1 MYTLRRWWD
10 RHALKLGLAFLA
22 LSTAWLLRQ
31 TQSAFVF
38 ELYQRLTL
46 PFQSAGPTQ
55 ADILANAQVQ
65 ELQQRLTELDNQ
77 NRQLQ
82 KLLDYKATQPATAIT
97 APIIGRSADHWW
109 QQITLGRGSQDGI
122 KVGAVVSG
130 TGGVVGRVVQVTP
143 HTSRVLLVSDPT
155 SQIGVTISRSRYMGY
170 LRGQSG
176 NRAVMEFFDKVP
188 DVRPGDVVS
197 TSSFSQLFPAGLSIG
212 RIESV
217 DFGKSPAPEA
227 VVELSAP
234 LSYLEWVVVTPST
247 TSIPPEADSQANTQS
262 DLQSDLQT
270 DDLIPLVPTGLV
282 P

>member
-1 MYTLRRWWD
+1 MYIFRRWWD
-10 RHALKLGLAFLA
+10 RHALTLGLACLA

-31 TQSAFVF
+31 TQSAVVL

-46 PFQSAGPTQ
+46 PFQAAGSPQ
-55 ADILANAQVQ
+55 AEILANAQVE
-65 ELQQRLTELDNQ
+65 ELQQRLTELKSQ
-77 NRQLQ
+77 NYQLQ
-82 KLLDYKATQPATAIT
+82 KLLDYKAVQPATAIV
-97 APIIGRSADHWW
+97 APIVGRSADHWW
-109 QQITLGRGSQDGI
+109 QQVTLGRGSQQGI

-143 HTSRVLLVSDPT
+143 NTSRVLLISDPT
-155 SQIGVTISRSRYMGY
+155 SQVGVTISRSRHMGY

-176 NRAVMEFFDKVP
+176 NRAIMEFFDKVP

-197 TSSFSQLFPAGLSIG
+197 TSSFSQLFPPGLAVG
-212 RIESV
+212 KIESV

-227 VVELSAP
+227 VIELSAP

-247 TSIPPEADSQANTQS
+247 TTPPPQSEPQLDLQS

-270 DDLIPLVPTGLV
+270 DLIPFAPTGLT

>member
-1 MYTLRRWWD
+1 MYTFRRWWD
-10 RHALKLGLAFLA
+10 RHALRLGLACLA

-38 ELYQRLTL
+38 ELYQQLTL
-46 PFQSAGPTQ
+46 PFQSAGSIQ
-55 ADILANAQVQ
+55 DEILANAQAQ
-65 ELQQRLTELDNQ
+65 ELQQRLTELENQ

-82 KLLDYKATQPATAIT
+82 KLLDYKTTQPANAVV
-97 APIIGRSADHWW
+97 APIVGRSADHWW
-109 QQITLGRGSQDGI
+109 QQITLGRGSQQGV

-130 TGGVVGRVVQVTP
+130 TGGVVGRVTQVTP
-143 HTSRVLLVSDPT
+143 HTSRVLLISDPT
-155 SQIGVTISRSRYMGY
+155 SQVGVTISRSRYMGY

-176 NRAVMEFFDKVP
+176 NRATMEFFDKVP

-197 TSSFSQLFPAGLSIG
+197 TSSFSQLFPPGLSVG

-227 VVELSAP
+227 VIELSAP
-234 LSYLEWVVVTPST
+234 TSYLEWVVVTPST
-247 TSIPPEADSQANTQS
+247 IVALPKAESSTNLQP
-262 DLQSDLQT
+262 DLEPDLQT
-270 DDLIPLVPTGLV
+270 ELIPFAPTGLT

>member
-10 RHALKLGLAFLA
+10 RHALKLGLACLA

-31 TQSAFVF
+31 TQSAIVF

-46 PFQSAGPTQ
+46 PFQSVGPSQ
-55 ADILANAQVQ
+55 DDILANAQVQ

-82 KLLDYKATQPATAIT
+82 KLLDYKATKPATAIT
-97 APIIGRSADHWW
+97 APVIGRSADHWW
-109 QQITLGRGSQDGI
+109 QQITLGRGSQEGV

-176 NRAVMEFFDKVP
+176 NRAIMEFFDKVP

-247 TSIPPEADSQANTQS
+247 TFTPPKADAQANTPS

-270 DDLIPLVPTGLV
+270 DDLIPLVPTGLA